1 MQFEQDLKPFFLCT
15 KLDTRYSKEVISTN
29 STRPAIVIYRSGLW
43 TRNPET
49 CTCLLLSK
57 PNTRMN
63 ALGYAFL
70 HSAISRSTAA
80 ASLHPNMGNF
90 HMVQ

>member
-1 MQFEQDLKPFFLCT
+1 MQFEQDLKPFLLCT
-15 KLDTRYSKEVISTN
+15 KLETRCSKEVISTN
-29 STRPAIVIYRSGLW
+29 STRPVVIYASGLW

-49 CTCLLLSK
+49 CTCLTLSN

-70 HSAISRSTAA
+70 HSAISRSTDA
-80 ASLHPNMGNF
+80 ASEHPNMGNF

>member
-1 MQFEQDLKPFFLCT
+1 
-15 KLDTRYSKEVISTN
+15 
-29 STRPAIVIYRSGLW
+29 
-43 TRNPET
+43 
-49 CTCLLLSK
+49 
-57 PNTRMN
+57 
-63 ALGYAFL
+63 L